1 MAGVGGRYWGRRIFA
16 GFVVLTGV
24 SLVLGYWG
32 LLLRARASPDFRTHW
47 WDLVYWD
54 LQLFV
59 LDSEPAMDGHHMPV
73 ALHIARFTAPA
84 VTVYALVRTA
94 YVLFERRLS
103 QVAIQLYRGH
113 VVVCGLEPAAA
124 VLVRE
129 LVEAGER
136 VVVVADRV
144 VLPTELPPGARLVVG
159 DARAEDVLRRAGIGQ
174 ARDVM
179 AVSSDSSFNAE
190 VGLVVRA
197 LAEREDR
204 DLTCHAEIADRQ
216 VCAALVAGG
225 DRPGLH
231 FFSRHD
237 RAASDLVEQSALGS
251 SHPDRAGDAAVLV
264 VGSGQL
270 AQAVLLEIGRLWALL
285 VPVWREKGLAVTALP
300 VRVADPDGDLTA
312 ELHRLPLP
320 EGALQLTIEHVD
332 PRLLTTA
339 ERLRMPATTPAASLA
354 MTSAATPATT
364 SAAGPAE
371 PAAMDDPVDPAHVF
385 VCLDDDLLAL
395 RFGIVA
401 TDALPRAQVLAAVTS
416 GTVFGEVL
424 GRVDGEA
431 AVPGTRGRLVL
442 HNVTRTVYASRS
454 VRRDQIED
462 MARAAHRVYVAAAM
476 ARGET
481 PESNPSMVTWEELP
495 EDLRAANRAQAEDVP
510 RKLEAIG
517 CEIGPTAEDFTFTDD
532 EVEMLARLEHDRWMA
547 ERRSQGWT
555 YASPRDNARKHH
567 DKLVPWDELGDA
579 DREKDRT
586 AVRTIPGFFS
596 GGLGI
601 VRRPAP

>member
-1 MAGVGGRYWGRRIFA
+1 MAGGGRSWGRRIF
-16 GFVVLTGV
+16 GFFVVLTGV
-24 SLVLGYWG
+24 SLGLGYWG
-32 LLLRARASPDFRTHW
+32 LLLRARALPEYRTDW

-59 LDSEPAMDGHHMPV
+59 LDAAPAQNGHDMPV
-73 ALHIARFTAPA
+73 ALHVARFTAPA
-84 VTVYALVRTA
+84 VTAYALVRTA
-94 YVLFERRLS
+94 IALFDRRLGNWAAERS
-103 QVAIQLYRGH
+103 KGH
-113 VVVCGLEPAAA
+113 VIVCGLEPAAA

-129 LVEAGER
+129 LVDAGER

-144 VLPTELPPGARLVVG
+144 IDPTELPLGARLVVG

-179 AVSSDSSFNAE
+179 AVTSDSSFNAE
-190 VGLVVRA
+190 VGLVVRDM
-197 LAEREDR
+197 AERER
-204 DLTCHAEIADRQ
+204 RRVTCHAEIADRQ
-216 VCAALVAGG
+216 VCAALVSGG

-251 SHPDRAGDAAVLV
+251 SHPERAGDASVLV

-270 AQAVLLEIGRLWALL
+270 AHAVLLEIGRLWALL
-285 VPVWREKGLAVTALP
+285 VPVWREKGLTVGALP
-300 VRVADPDGDLTA
+300 VRVVDPNGDLTA

-320 EGALQLTIEHVD
+320 QGALQLTIDHLD

-339 ERLRMPATTPAASLA
+339 EQLRVPP
-354 MTSAATPATT
+354 
-364 SAAGPAE
+364 AGPAD
-371 PAAMDDPVDPAHVF
+371 PADPVDPAHVF
-385 VCLDDDLLAL
+385 VCLDDDLLTL
-395 RFGIVA
+395 RFAIVA
-401 TDALPRAQVLAAVTS
+401 GDALPRAQVLAAVTS

-424 GRVDGEA
+424 GRADGEA
-431 AVPGTRGRLVL
+431 TVPGTRGRLVL
-442 HNVTRTVYASRS
+442 HNVIRTVYASRS

-462 MARAAHRVYVAAAM
+462 MARAGHRAYVAAAT

-481 PESNPSMVTWEELP
+481 RETNPSMVPWDELTD
-495 EDLRAANRAQAEDVP
+495 DLRAANRAQAEDVAH
-510 RKLEAIG
+510 KLQAIG
-517 CEIGPTAEDFTFTDD
+517 CEIGPTSEDFTFTDD
-532 EVEMLARLEHDRWMA
+532 EIEMLARREHDRWMA
-547 ERRSQGWT
+547 ERTAQGWT
-555 YASPRDNARKHH
+555 YAPVRDNDRKHH
-567 DKLVPWDELGDA
+567 DKLVPWEDLTEV

-586 AVRTIPGFFS
+586 AVRAIPGYFS

>member
-1 MAGVGGRYWGRRIFA
+1 MAGGGGRSWGRRIFG
-16 GFVVLTGV
+16 GFVVLAGV
-24 SLVLGYWG
+24 SFALGYWG
-32 LLLRARASPDFRTHW
+32 LLLRARASADFRTNW

-59 LDSEPAMDGHHMPV
+59 LDSAPAMDGHDMPI

-94 YVLFERRLS
+94 IALFDRRLGNW
-103 QVAIQLYRGH
+103 VAERSKGH
-113 VVVCGLEPAAA
+113 VIVCGLEPAAA
-124 VLVRE
+124 VLIRE
-129 LVEAGER
+129 LVDAGER

-144 VLPTELPPGARLVVG
+144 VDPTELPLGARLVVG
-159 DARAEDVLRRAGIGQ
+159 DARAEDVLLRAGAGQ

-179 AVSSDSSFNAE
+179 AVTSDSSFNAE

-197 LAEREDR
+197 LAERENR
-204 DLTCHAEIADRQ
+204 RLTCHAEIADRQ

-251 SHPDRAGDAAVLV
+251 SHPDRTGDASVLV

-270 AQAVLLEIGRLWALL
+270 AQAVLLEISRLWALL
-285 VPVWREKGLAVTALP
+285 VPVWRKRGLAVTALP
-300 VRVADPDGDLTA
+300 VRVVDPTGDLTA

-320 EGALQLTIEHVD
+320 DGALELTIEHAD
-332 PRLLTTA
+332 PRRLTTA
-339 ERLRMPATTPAASLA
+339 DGLRIPVSTGGADPGGPGEAGEAGEAGER
-354 MTSAATPATT
+354 
-364 SAAGPAE
+364 
-371 PAAMDDPVDPAHVF
+371 VDPAHVF

-424 GRVDGEA
+424 GRADGDA
-431 AVPGTRGRLVL
+431 PVPGTRGRLVL

-481 PESNPSMVTWEELP
+481 PESNESMVAWEELP

-510 RKLEAIG
+510 RKLETID

-532 EVEMLARLEHDRWMA
+532 EVEILARLEHDRWMA
-547 ERRSQGWT
+547 ERRSQGWS
-555 YASPRDNARKHH
+555 YAEQRDNARKLH
-567 DKLVPWDELGDA
+567 DKLVPWDELQEA

-601 VRRPAP
+601 VRRSAP